1 MKPTNNNENAKLEKA
16 RIMIVDDQ
24 ADMRAMIK
32 NMLTEL
38 GVTQIFEASDGKQAL
53 MFIDDALDLIDVII
67 CDWNMPNMSGVEVLR
82 QLRSVDTALP
92 FLMVTG
98 RSDMVSVTEAKV
110 SGVTA
115 YISKPFSLDQLE
127 NKLKV
132 VLGRMAKLA

>member
-1 MKPTNNNENAKLEKA
+1 MVVKTNLKLDKA

-24 ADMRAMIK
+24 ADMRAMIR
-32 NMLTEL
+32 NMLAEL
-38 GVTQIFEASDGKQAL
+38 GVNQIFEAVDGKQAL
-53 MFIDDALDLIDVII
+53 MFIDDALDMIDVII

-82 QLRSVDTALP
+82 QLRSVNPETP

-98 RSDMVSVTEAKV
+98 RRDIVSVSEAKA

-127 NKLKV
+127 TKLNVIMSKYV
-132 VLGRMAKLA
+132 KA

>member
-1 MKPTNNNENAKLEKA
+1 MKQNENVKLEKA

-32 NMLTEL
+32 NMLSEL
-38 GVTQIFEASDGKQAL
+38 GVTQIFEAADGKQAL

-82 QLRSVDTALP
+82 QLRSVDGGVP

-98 RSDMVSVTEAKV
+98 RSDLVSVTEAKA

-132 VLGRMAKLA
+132 ILTKIANR